1 MLRKRVIFVLLYEN
15 GMFNLSR
22 NFRLQR
28 VGDSRWLQKNYNFAK
43 VSHAIDELI
52 ILDVTR
58 GTSDFIGFCQVINEI
73 AKNCFVPISV
83 GGKVNS
89 IYMAREL
96 LRSGADKIILNSCLI
111 TSPEL
116 VEELAVEFG
125 QQCLV
130 ASLDVMGSKNK
141 GFQIYIQNGSK
152 LVDQS
157 AEEVVTKVLSMS
169 VGELYLNSMDRDGTG
184 QGFEMDLLELLPADI
199 QIPIILAGGA
209 GNSNHLLEAVSNA
222 RVDAVATANLF
233 NFVGDGL
240 ERAREELRTGGISLP
255 IWETEFYEQFGKEVD

>member
-15 GMFNLSR
+15 GIFNLSR
-22 NFRLQR
+22 NFRLQK

-43 VSHAIDELI
+43 ISHAIDELI
-52 ILDVTR
+52 ILDVSR
-58 GTSDFIGFCQVINEI
+58 GASDFNEFCKVVNEI
-73 AKNCFVPISV
+73 AKNCFVPIAV
-83 GGKVNS
+83 GGKINS

-111 TSPEL
+111 TSPEI
-116 VEELAVEFG
+116 VEGLAAEFG

-130 ASLDVMGSKNK
+130 ASLDVKGCKEN
-141 GFQIYIQNGSK
+141 GFQIYIHNGST
-152 LVDQS
+152 LVEQS
-157 AEEVVTKVLSMS
+157 AEEVVMKVLRMS

-184 QGFEMDLLELLPADI
+184 QGFELDLLELLPADV

-209 GNSNHLLEAVSNA
+209 GNSGHLLEAVSNA

-240 ERAREELRTGGISLP
+240 ERAREELRAGGISLP
-255 IWETEFYEQFGKEVD
+255 IWETEIYKQFGKAVD